1 LRIIIA
7 FLLVF
12 TFATPASAFSP
23 SGFGWFTPSPAPIVF
38 TEEEEVEPEE
48 PEEVEPEEVVEEVEE
63 PTEEPQPE
71 EEPIA
76 ESQQAEEPAPIEE
89 PAPVDEPID
98 EPAPI
103 DEQIP
108 GTREY
113 LISMG
118 FSPSGFA
125 PAEVE
130 PVAEIT
136 VDPIIEQTEEPPIE
150 IIVEEEEPLII
161 AEVLPEPPKV
171 EPVKVEPVKAANE
184 VSDAFFAHKIALPA
198 TGGNGLIA
206 IIALSLITAGVAV
219 MVMVAK
225 EVIK

>member
-23 SGFGWFTPSPAPIVF
+23 SGFGGSGFGWFDPAHAPIEF
-38 TEEEEVEPEE
+38 EEEVEPEE
-48 PEEVEPEEVVEEVEE
+48 PEEVE
-63 PTEEPQPE
+63 
-71 EEPIA
+71 
-76 ESQQAEEPAPIEE
+76 EPAPTEE
-89 PAPVDEPID
+89 PAPVDEPIE

-130 PVAEIT
+130 PVAEIVT
-136 VDPIIEQTEEPPIE
+136 DPIIEQIEEPPIE
-150 IIVEEEEPLII
+150 IIVEEVEPLLV

-171 EPVKVEPVKAANE
+171 APVKVEPVKAANE
-184 VSDAFFAHKIALPA
+184 VSDAFFAHKVALPS